1 MANVLTVRDLN
12 AVRQEQREKTIRYS
26 VALSGNYTQ
35 FVRGQ
40 NVGEVLDLTKV
51 QSTQYLPDQ
60 YWGSAGPRIMYL
72 LNNGSS
78 GTATSMSIIPGA
90 DNLHWLLVIYTAVGN
105 QLATGAYAANAAG
118 LLTDLDIV
126 AEATGRV
133 MD

>member
-12 AVRQEQREKTIRYS
+12 AVRQEQREKTIRYT
-26 VALSGNYTQ
+26 VTLSGNYTQ
-35 FVRGQ
+35 FVRGT

-60 YWGSAGPRIMYL
+60 YWGNVGPQIMYL

-78 GTATSMSIIPGA
+78 GTATSMSIVPGA
-90 DNLHWLLVIYTAVGN
+90 DKMHWLLVIYSAVGT
-105 QLATGAYAANAAG
+105 QLAAAAYPAG
-118 LLTDLDIV
+118 LLADLDIV